1 MKIEGKNFNNVPLLS
16 GKVRK
21 ITYAD
26 GGTAYVFKKCS
37 TGWQSNPTRRH
48 SFPPVKRNEPMT
60 KTAYRRTLNRNF
72 GKLIELDLD
81 NDKCLFL
88 TLTIRKEQYNTYE
101 KISDRFKNFTNKV
114 RCSNKVGDSYVGAV
128 RFIEVQA
135 KGFFHVHCILVF
147 TTADIKLT
155 WKDLYKMWGWGF
167 VKVKPIDDF
176 IGLIDYLTN
185 IKCGVSS
192 GQNDKFT
199 RYPKGA
205 KVIYISPNLPRANS
219 KNIDMLAE
227 EFAALICDEQS
238 IGHFKGHKYFDQET
252 RKVRLAIDTMVL
264 IQILEKRGLRK

>member
-88 TLTIRKEQYNTYE
+88 TLTIRKESTTLMKKLAIGS
-101 KISDRFKNFTNKV
+101 KIS
-114 RCSNKVGDSYVGAV
+114 
-128 RFIEVQA
+128 
-135 KGFFHVHCILVF
+135 L
-147 TTADIKLT
+147 
-155 WKDLYKMWGWGF
+155 
-167 VKVKPIDDF
+167 
-176 IGLIDYLTN
+176 
-185 IKCGVSS
+185 IKCGAVTRSAIPMS
-192 GQNDKFT
+192 VLCGLLRCKKKAFFIFT
-199 RYPKGA
+199 
-205 KVIYISPNLPRANS
+205 VVWFLT
-219 KNIDMLAE
+219 
-227 EFAALICDEQS
+227 Q
-238 IGHFKGHKYFDQET
+238 T
-252 RKVRLAIDTMVL
+252 T
-264 IQILEKRGLRK
+264 